1 MFFNNVMNSRYY
13 GISNSLSTGNTAGT
27 YNKSG
32 NISKTRNMSFGSTL
46 QNQRVNQMKQEIY
59 DKFQIEVGNSS
70 GRISCYIPS
79 TVLAQMNTNQ
89 ALKTKVFQ
97 SLEKITGEEFQKTIM
112 GQESEIKKCTMIF
125 DEKGEMT
132 ATLENGTQTQG
143 RLGQSAWLLYQKS
156 LMQQAA
162 LMPYQMNLYNSYS
175 GYPNL
180 YGISGLNGI
189 SGQSGMNYSALLQN
203 AIFSSMFGKM
213 F

>member
-13 GISNSLSTGNTAGT
+13 GILNPLSTASTAGT
-27 YNKSG
+27 YNKSR
-32 NISKTRNMSFGSTL
+32 NISKTRDMSFGSTL
-46 QNQRVNQMKQEIY
+46 QNQRVKQMKQEIY

-70 GRISCYIPS
+70 GKISCYIPS

-112 GQESEIKKCTMIF
+112 GQEPEIKKCTMIF

-143 RLGQSAWLLYQKS
+143 RFDQSAWLLYQKS

-175 GYPNL
+175 GYPNMYGL
-180 YGISGLNGI
+180 NGLSGISGLN
-189 SGQSGMNYSALLQN
+189 GMNYSALLQN
-203 AIFSSMFGKM
+203 AMFSSVFGKM